1 MLHAPAEAALTGF
14 RILPMSP
21 STAPRM
27 PNFGEKLPATQ
38 TQRAVDLR
46 SERPTPDW
54 HADFPQLGRPC
65 AVYGEHYGLLQEWVL
80 DGLQV
85 CVKRDYVV
93 FAGLIGEINQDMDQL
108 VVVRLRCGQEM

>member
-1 MLHAPAEAALTGF
+1 MLHAPTEAALTGF

-21 STAPRM
+21 SKAPRM
-27 PNFGEKLPATQ
+27 PNFGEKPPATQ
-38 TQRAVDLR
+38 TQWAVDLR

-54 HADFPQLGRPC
+54 HADFPQLGLPC

-85 CVKRDYVV
+85 CVKRDY
-93 FAGLIGEINQDMDQL
+93 AGLRAL
-108 VVVRLRCGQEM
+108 S